1 MTAKSD
7 GKKKVQE
14 KKGSRKPQRG
24 EVSSPLE
31 GRDLLHILMDNTPDL
46 IYIKDVESRF
56 IMVNQAEARH
66 LGLAD
71 PQKAVGKSDFDF
83 FPQERAQRAYDTE
96 QHIMQSGQPL
106 ISEEIQV
113 ADSNNASLWLLQN
126 KAPITDQTGKIIGL
140 VGISRDIS
148 DLKETEAKRE
158 HLLANTRQSEQL
170 LRSIIDATPDWI
182 FIKDQQHRYVLVNK
196 GYADALHRT
205 PDDFVGK
212 DDLEMGFPE
221 EFVKGDPEKGIRGY
235 WADDRQVMDSGKP
248 LVISHDLVM
257 LDDELHIFNTVK
269 APLRD
274 AESKVWGVLGLARDV
289 TARERLLDDLKRRSR
304 QLQTAAE
311 VSHAAGSILD
321 PETLIWQL
329 VNLALERF
337 DLYYAGLFLVD
348 ENREWAVLRAGT
360 GEAGQKMLDQ
370 GHKLRVGGD
379 SMVGQCVAKR
389 HACIALD
396 VGAEPVRFANPLL
409 PETRS
414 ELALPLVSHGETIG
428 ALTIQS
434 AQEAAFSPEEITVLQ
449 TMADQ
454 LANAIAN
461 AQLYKALRW
470 EQYLMRSLMDNVPDY
485 IYFKDKESRFIRNS
499 MSHAGLFGVSDPAQ
513 VVGKSDSDFFA
524 EEHARRAYE
533 DEQQIIRTGHPMV
546 NVEEKGTFPDGREQW
561 YLTTKVPLQDEDG
574 NIVGTFGITKD
585 ITERKQA
592 EEREARRQKWLEKV
606 LELGET
612 VAQVADLQTCL
623 LTIHESVHLGL
634 GFDRVSLFLYDP
646 DQETVRGV
654 CGTDRA
660 GEVED
665 TSWYVVPVEEHE
677 AFHGVLSNPKNFV
690 FSPDYSAKFSLPPEH
705 EMYGVKEHVTIAAW
719 AGEEPMAVMAVDNL
733 LTERH
738 MTEEQIEALRL
749 FAYFAGLA
757 IKNARLYEQAQQE
770 IIERK
775 RAEEALAQQA
785 QALDAELEQIFY
797 VASHHLQEPLRA
809 VVSYSQL
816 LQQRYGDK
824 LGKDAD
830 ELIGYATSGAT
841 RIQALINDL
850 LAFSR
855 IGTHQRPLE
864 TIDSSAILDR
874 ALSYLKF
881 LIEQS
886 GAKVTRDPLPVVIA
900 DEVQLTQL
908 FQNLIDNAI
917 KFCNDHS
924 PEIHISAEYLPPP
937 PAEEGVSASQ
947 ELGEGEWIFSVR
959 DNGMGIEPQYFD
971 RIFQIFQRLHGPD
984 EYPGTGIGL
993 AICKKIVERHGG
1005 RIWVESE
1012 PGQGSTFRFTIPD
1025 GGGSV
1030 S

>member
-1 MTAKSD
+1 
-7 GKKKVQE
+7 
-14 KKGSRKPQRG
+14 
-24 EVSSPLE
+24 
-31 GRDLLHILMDNTPDL
+31 
-46 IYIKDVESRF
+46 
-56 IMVNQAEARH
+56 

-83 FPQERAQRAYDTE
+83 FPQERAQRAYDSE

-106 ISEEIQV
+106 IGEEVQV
-113 ADSNNASLWLLQN
+113 TNSNNASLWLLQN
-126 KAPITDQTGKIIGL
+126 KVPITDQTGKIIGL

-158 HLLANTRQSEQL
+158 QLLTNTRQSEQL
-170 LRSIIDATPDWI
+170 LRSIIDATPDGI
-182 FIKDQQHRYVLVNK
+182 FIKDEQHRYVLVNK
-196 GYADALHRT
+196 GYADVLHWT
-205 PDDFVGK
+205 PDDLVGK
-212 DDLEMGFPE
+212 NDLELGFPE
-221 EFVKGDPEKGIRGY
+221 EFVRGDPEKGIRGY
-235 WADDRQVMDSGKP
+235 WADDRQVMESGEP
-248 LVISHDLVM
+248 LIISHDPAMVG
-257 LDDELHIFNTVK
+257 DELHIFNTIK
-269 APLRD
+269 IPLRD
-274 AESKVWGVLGLARDV
+274 AESKVWGILGLARDV
-289 TARERLLDDLKRRSR
+289 TVRERLLNDLERRSKH
-304 QLQTAAE
+304 LQTAAE
-311 VSHAAGSILD
+311 VSHAASSILD
-321 PETLIWQL
+321 PEILIQQV

-370 GHKLRVGGD
+370 GHKLQVGGD
-379 SMVGQCVAKR
+379 SMVGRCVAKR

-414 ELALPLVSHGETIG
+414 ELALPLVSRGETIG

-434 AQEAAFSPEEITVLQ
+434 AQEAAFSEEDIAALQ

-461 AQLYKALRW
+461 AQLYKALRR

-485 IYFKDKESRFIRNS
+485 IYFKDEEGRFIRNS
-499 MSHAGLFGVSDPAQ
+499 ASHARMFGVSDPAQ
-513 VVGKSDSDFFA
+513 LAGKSDFDFFA
-524 EEHARRAYE
+524 EEHARRAHK
-533 DEQQIIRTGHPMV
+533 DEQQVIRTGQPIV
-546 NVEEKGTFPDGREQW
+546 NVEEKGTFPDGREEW
-561 YLTTKVPLQDEDG
+561 YLATKVPLQDEDG

-606 LELGET
+606 LELGEA

-623 LTIHESVHLGL
+623 LTIHESVRLGL
-634 GFDRVSLFLYDP
+634 GFDRVALFLYDP
-646 DQETVRGV
+646 DQETVHGV

-665 TSWYVVPVEEHE
+665 MSWYAVPVEEHE
-677 AFHGVLSNPKNFV
+677 AFREVLSNPKNFV

-705 EMYGVKEHVTIAAW
+705 EMYGVKEHVTVAAW
-719 AGEEPMAVMAVDNL
+719 AGDEPVATISADNL
-733 LTERH
+733 ITQRH
-738 MTEEQIEALRL
+738 ITEEQLEALRL

-757 IKNARLYEQAQQE
+757 VKNARLYEKAQQE

-797 VASHHLQEPLRA
+797 VASHHLQEPLRT

-855 IGTHQRPLE
+855 IGTRQRRLE
-864 TIDSSAILDR
+864 TVDSSAILDR

-881 LIEQS
+881 LVEQS
-886 GAKVTRDPLPVVIA
+886 GATVTRDPLPAVTA

-924 PEIHISAEYLPPP
+924 PEIHISAEHLPPP
-937 PAEEGVSASQ
+937 PAEEGTPVSQGLS
-947 ELGEGEWIFSVR
+947 EGEWMFSVR

-1005 RIWVESE
+1005 RIWVASE
-1012 PGQGSTFRFTIPD
+1012 PGEGSTFYFTIPD
-1025 GGGSV
+1025 RKDSA

>member
-1 MTAKSD
+1 MADKSD
-7 GKKKVQE
+7 GKKKAQAR
-14 KKGSRKPQRG
+14 KGSRKPRQG
-24 EVSSPLE
+24 ETSNPIE
-31 GRDLLHILMDNTPDL
+31 GHDLLHVLIDNTPDL
-46 IYIKDVESRF
+46 ICIKDVESRF
-56 IMVNQAEARH
+56 IMINRAEAQH

-71 PQKAVGKSDFDF
+71 PQEAIGKTDFDF
-83 FPQERAQRAYDTE
+83 LPQEQAQRAHDSE
-96 QHIMQSGQPL
+96 QGIIQSGQPL
-106 ISEEIQV
+106 SGEEIQV
-113 ADSNNASLWLLQN
+113 ANGDGKSIWLLQN
-126 KAPITDQTGKIIGL
+126 KVPITDQAGKVVGL
-140 VGISRDIS
+140 GLISRNIS
-148 DLKETEAKRE
+148 ELKEAEARRE
-158 HLLANTRQSEQL
+158 RLLTNTRQSEQM

-182 FIKDQQHRYVLVNK
+182 FIKDQQRRYVLVNK

-212 DDLEMGFPE
+212 NDLEMGFPE

-235 WADDRQVMDSGKP
+235 WADDQQVMDSGEP
-248 LVISHDLVM
+248 LIISRDPAMV
-257 LDDELHIFNTVK
+257 DDELHIFNTIK
-269 APLRD
+269 IPLRD
-274 AESKVWGVLGLARDV
+274 AESKVWGTLGLARDV
-289 TARERLLDDLKRRSR
+289 TVRERLLNDLERRS
-304 QLQTAAE
+304 QHLQTAAE
-311 VSHAAGSILD
+311 VSHAASSILD
-321 PETLIWQL
+321 PETLIQQV

-360 GEAGQKMLDQ
+360 GEAGRKMLEQ

-414 ELALPLVSHGETIG
+414 ELALPLVSRGETIG

-434 AQEAAFSPEEITVLQ
+434 TQEAAFSEEDIIVLQ

-461 AQLYKALRW
+461 AQLYKALTW
-470 EQYLMRSLMDNVPDY
+470 EQYLMQSLMDNVPDY
-485 IYFKDKESRFIRNS
+485 VYFKDEESRFIRSS
-499 MSHAGLFGVSDPAQ
+499 MSHIRLLGVSDPAQ
-513 VVGKSDSDFFA
+513 LAGRSDFDFFA
-524 EEHARRAYE
+524 EEHARKAHE
-533 DEQQIIRTGHPMV
+533 DEQRIIRTGQPMV
-546 NVEEKGTFPDGREQW
+546 NVEEKGTFPDGREEW

-585 ITERKQA
+585 ITERKRT
-592 EEREARRQKWLEKV
+592 EEKEARRQRWLEKV
-606 LELGET
+606 LELGEA

-623 LTIHESVHLGL
+623 LTIHESVRLGL
-634 GFDRVSLFLYDP
+634 GFDRVGLFLYDP
-646 DQETVRGV
+646 DEEMVHGV
-654 CGTDRA
+654 YGTDLA

-665 TSWYVVPVEEHE
+665 MSWYVVPVEEHE
-677 AFHGVLSNPKNFV
+677 AFREVLSNPKSFV

-705 EMYGVKEHVTIAAW
+705 EMYGVKEHITVAAW
-719 AGEEPMAVMAVDNL
+719 AGDEPVATMSADNL
-733 LTERH
+733 ITQRH
-738 MTEEQIEALRL
+738 ITEEQIEALRL

-757 IKNARLYEQAQQE
+757 IKNAHLYEQAQQE
-770 IIERK
+770 IVERK
-775 RAEEALAQQA
+775 RAEEALAHQA

-797 VASHHLQEPLRA
+797 VASHHLQEPLRM

-816 LQQRYGDK
+816 LQQRYGDR
-824 LGKDAD
+824 LDEDAD

-855 IGTHQRPLE
+855 IGTCQAPLE
-864 TIDSSAILDR
+864 TVDSSAILDR
-874 ALSYLKF
+874 TLSYLKF

-886 GAKVTRDPLPVVIA
+886 GATVTRDPLPMVMA

-917 KFCNDHS
+917 KFCSDRS
-924 PEIHISAEYLPPP
+924 PAIHISAKR
-937 PAEEGVSASQ
+937 GND
-947 ELGEGEWIFSVR
+947 EWILSVR

-1012 PGQGSTFRFTIPD
+1012 PGKGATFYFTIPD
-1025 GGGSV
+1025 RGAS
-1030 S
+1030 SA